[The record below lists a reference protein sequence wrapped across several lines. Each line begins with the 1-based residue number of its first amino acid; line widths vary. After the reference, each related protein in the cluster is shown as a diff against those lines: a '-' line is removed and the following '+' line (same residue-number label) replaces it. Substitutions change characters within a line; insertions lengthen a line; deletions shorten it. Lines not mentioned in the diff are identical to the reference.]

1 MFDRKPHLESLFESL
16 NVIKRKL
23 LSDHLRKQL
32 ISKEKLERPT
42 LSQWNVLRLVRKKG
56 EVSVKEI
63 SEALGVTSSAS
74 TQLIDGLVNKGYL
87 VRKSNPN
94 DRRIILVKLSPSS
107 QKHLSNMKMQRL
119 KWLTEI
125 FAVLSDEELAH
136 YASLNKKIA
145 DSIIKDKTEL

>member
-87 VRKSNPN
+87 VRKRDPN